1 MYDITLSGDSYYI
14 RQDQFIT
21 LSGNIYYIIRQP
33 VNYII
38 RCCYCIIRQLLH
50 YLAILLHYQA
60 FITLTGDCSCI
71 RTVPQQCQRYSSF
84 IHGSEQRFL
93 VWTCSDQHLFVSASG
108 WILVQWSALSYLRY
122 VNGSCSHLESSLSP

>member
-1 MYDITLSGDSYYI
+1 MYVITLSGDSYYI

-21 LSGNIYYIIRQP
+21 LSGKSY
-33 VNYII
+33 YII

-71 RTVPQQCQRYSSF
+71 RTVPQQCQRYS
-84 IHGSEQRFL
+84 
-93 VWTCSDQHLFVSASG
+93 
-108 WILVQWSALSYLRY
+108 
-122 VNGSCSHLESSLSP
+122 